1 MVHTVTLVI
10 PAHKAALGLLWHP
23 VFYQGR
29 QNATLMIH
37 EGAAVPLLAVFR
49 HIPPLIPSIEV
60 GGDGHIQLERLRL
73 RRID

>member
-1 MVHTVTLVI
+1 MVHTVTLAI
-10 PAHKAALGLLWHP
+10 PVHKAALGLLRYP

-29 QNATLMIH
+29 QDVPLMIH
-37 EGAAVPLLAVFR
+37 EGAAVPLLAAFR